1 MLNLITKIYLH
12 RQDTITVKKVA
23 FYFLFISLFF
33 QLLAVQVPLPK
44 LQARVTDLTGTLSAS
59 EVNAMETKLKTFEEA
74 KGSQLSVLLIPTT
87 GDETIEMFGIRLA
100 EQWKIGRDGIDDGVI
115 LIIATNDRKMR
126 IEVGYGLEG
135 ALPDALAKRIVS
147 QIITP
152 EFRAGHFYKGID
164 LALDAMMAA
173 VKGEELPP
181 ALSGRSVSSNK
192 NPSTTSYWPLLL
204 LGYILVFTLMKTLLE
219 KKLGK
224 KKGKWITIIILFVL
238 MLIFVNVVM
247 AIFLSV
253 INLIFMGSSGMSGGS
268 GGYRGGGWYMG
279 GGGFS
284 GGGGGGF
291 GGFSGGGGG
300 FGGGGASGGW

>member
-1 MLNLITKIYLH
+1 MLNLMSKIYLH

-23 FYFLFISLFF
+23 FYFLFISLFV
-33 QLLAVQVPLPK
+33 QLVAAQEPLPK
-44 LQARVTDLTGTLSAS
+44 LQTRVSDLTGTLSTS
-59 EVNAMETKLKTFEEA
+59 EVNAMETKLRAFEEA

-87 GDETIEMFGIRLA
+87 GDETIEMYGIRLA
-100 EQWKIGRDGIDDGVI
+100 EQWKIGRQGIDDGVI

-135 ALPDALAKRIVS
+135 AIPDALAKRIIS

-164 LALDAMMAA
+164 LALDAMIAA
-173 VKGEELPP
+173 VNGEELPP
-181 ALSGRSVSSNK
+181 AVAGRRATSN
-192 NPSTTSYWPLLL
+192 NNSDSISYWPFIFI
-204 LGYILVFTLMKTLLE
+204 GYILIFSILRMFLE
-219 KKLGK
+219 KKVGK
-224 KKGKWITIIILFVL
+224 KKGKWITILIMFVL
-238 MLIFVNVVM
+238 MLVFINIVI
-247 AIFLSV
+247 AIFMSI
-253 INLIFMGSSGMSGGS
+253 INLIFMGSSGGS

-279 GGGFS
+279 GFGGGSS